1 MENRTITEL
10 IQITLNLI
18 ISETKRKT
26 FFMFGKF
33 IKFIC
38 KILNSK
44 YEEIMVD
51 IFENES
57 ETGFE

>member
-1 MENRTITEL
+1 MENRIIAEL
-10 IQITLNLI
+10 IQIII

-26 FFMFGKF
+26 FFRFGKF
-33 IKFIC
+33 INFIC

-57 ETGFE
+57 ETSFE